1 MSPVNVLLI
10 DGAAKD
16 GRAPT
21 GELQL
26 NYEGVTF
33 SLLLLLLLLF
43 LFLFLHATVLESV
56 RPNRRLMQGEFLVWL
71 FW

>member
-33 SLLLLLLLLF
+33 SLLLLLLF